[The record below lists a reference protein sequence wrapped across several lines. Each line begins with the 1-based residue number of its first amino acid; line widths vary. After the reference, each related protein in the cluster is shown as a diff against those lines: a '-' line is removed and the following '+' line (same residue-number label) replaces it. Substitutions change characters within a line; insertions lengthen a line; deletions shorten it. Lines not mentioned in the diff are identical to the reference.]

1 MLFRGHAVKGALVL
15 PPEAAA
21 WLHRYDD
28 EPMHVELTPV
38 HARRSIPQNRRLWAG
53 YGRALRQA
61 AALMPYTKDELHDAL
76 KNRSEV
82 IKPARLYFPNG
93 DPIGEAKTTRGLSVP
108 VFSDYLEEITAT
120 FARGGIDLYPD
131 GEPSGK
137 ES

>member
-38 HARRSIPQNRRLWAG
+38 HSRRSIPQNRRLWAG
-53 YGRALRQA
+53 YTRALRQA
-61 AALMPYTKDELHDAL
+61 AALLPYDREELHDAL

-82 IKPARLYFPNG
+82 IKPARLYLPNG
-93 DPIGEAKTTRGLSVP
+93 EPIGESRSTKRLPVP
-108 VFSDYLEEITAT
+108 VFSDYMEEVTAL
-120 FARGGIDLYPD
+120 FARGGIDLYP
-131 GEPSGK
+131 E
-137 ES
+137 ENA